1 MVFLQEKS
9 SQQSSRNIVLQDAE
23 YDAVRKLTV
32 ISIQEMKR
40 EFRMILQQNKSR
52 SENDV
57 TTRKNPDSSLGI
69 YLTAAKLA

>member
-40 EFRMILQQNKSR
+40 EFRMILQKNKLI

-57 TTRKNPDSSLGI
+57 TTRKNPDSGLGI